1 VVETERAVL
10 RRGEHTLREVV
21 VDPEEVDRLVDDRQ
35 VAVALLGQRGA
46 VTGAR
51 TSRAGGGGE
60 SRRGRA
66 TSGAWAPRA
75 PTRVLAGVVLM
86 LFDIDGTL
94 LRRAHVE
101 HRIALAE
108 AVREVW
114 DAVDPG
120 DSAVPAA
127 GRTDVAIARDIC
139 LLGGVTAAHFDER
152 LDDFF
157 GACAT
162 AYDRRAPADLRDR
175 HVPHVE
181 EVLAELAAR
190 PGVRLSL
197 VTGNLEAV
205 AWMKLERAGLDAFF
219 PAGQGAFGSDAEDRT
234 ELPAIARARAGNY
247 PRAKTVIIGDTP
259 RDIACARADGL
270 RCIAVAT
277 GPFTAEQLA
286 GADAVLDSAH
296 ALLDVL

>member
-1 VVETERAVL
+1 
-10 RRGEHTLREVV
+10 
-21 VDPEEVDRLVDDRQ
+21 
-35 VAVALLGQRGA
+35 
-46 VTGAR
+46 
-51 TSRAGGGGE
+51 
-60 SRRGRA
+60 
-66 TSGAWAPRA
+66 
-75 PTRVLAGVVLM
+75 LAGVVLM

-234 ELPAIARARAGNY
+234 ELPPLARRRAGDGRSPY
-247 PRAKTVIIGDTP
+247 PREHTVVVGDTP
-259 RDIACARADGL
+259 DDIVSAHADGL
-270 RCIAVAT
+270 RCVAVTT
-277 GPFTAEQLA
+277 GPFGRDELGRADLVLSGLHELPARVRRRQTPDTPAAGDGAGGPAWQL
-286 GADAVLDSAH
+286 
-296 ALLDVL
+296 